1 MSRLSSYLLQHLMPI
16 KPRVL
21 ACQIAGRCWK
31 DSFLCKSEARCEVV
45 FWERKLAGKNLRHRV
60 IVHRCKRQP
69 WLERSH
75 DAIVWLKKSP
85 ATAFTVTYPPTTL
98 DLQWNYQLRWTGI
111 HQFQQNITINR
122 EMKQQWWSYQPGYLK
137 WRNDESPGAC
147 ILLKWLSD
155 CIC

>member
-1 MSRLSSYLLQHLMPI
+1 MS
-16 KPRVL
+16 K
-21 ACQIAGRCWK
+21 CQYFFCTSISWFYIVTKVSGICFSDFQDNQDNQDNQ

-45 FWERKLAGKNLRHRV
+45 FWERKLAGKNLRHCF

-85 ATAFTVTYPPTTL
+85 AMEFTVTYPHNTL
-98 DLQWNYQLRWTGI
+98 DLQWNYQLQWTGI

-122 EMKQQWWSYQPGYLK
+122 EMKHQWWSYQPGYLK
-137 WRNDESPGAC
+137 WRNDESPGAW
-147 ILLKWLSD
+147 I
-155 CIC
+155 